1 MSFHKSKALWPGGR
15 AWHGATSVSLDARVG
30 VGVPGR
36 HSAGESQGPFQEPLF
51 GPYFWL
57 LWTRVLRRPTW
68 RAGVWGAPGPASCPT
83 SRPGRPCG
91 PSAMADRDPRASG
104 L

>member
-68 RAGVWGAPGPASCPT
+68 RAGVWGGTRTSILSHLPA
-83 SRPGRPCG
+83 RQALWAFGHG
-91 PSAMADRDPRASG
+91 
-104 L
+104 